1 VVLTFKYGE
10 PPILLAKAGRAMNAM
25 LFGGTLQDRP
35 AVIEDPIAAQRVTL
49 GTNWTGGVRW
59 FTLTVHGAYGFSM
72 GRHVPNEARTARPNI
87 AAFPYMRSRP
97 KYIARCE
104 AASFC

>member
-1 VVLTFKYGE
+1 
-10 PPILLAKAGRAMNAM
+10 M
-25 LFGGTLQDRP
+25 
-35 AVIEDPIAAQRVTL
+35 IEDPIAAQRVTF
-49 GTNWTGGVRW
+49 WVRTGPVGFRW

-72 GRHVPNEARTARPNI
+72 GRHVPNETRTARPNI

-97 KYIARCE
+97 KYIVRYE